1 MNQAFSS
8 LSLPQN
14 VLANLDSLGYHSM
27 TPIQAAS
34 LPHILKGKD
43 VIAQAS
49 TGSGKTV
56 AFSLGVLSK
65 VNEQDSSTQALV
77 LCPTRELA
85 EQVATE
91 IRRLARHKENTKV
104 LTLYGGVP
112 LASQVASLKHGAQI
126 VVGTPGR
133 VLDHMLRRNLDLG
146 AVNTL
151 VLDEADRMLDMGF
164 EEEIAA
170 VTTAT
175 PKQRQT
181 LLFSA
186 TYPAQI
192 DQISADIQRDPEQI
206 KVASLH
212 DASQITQRCYEVTKE
227 NRLTIAQALLTHF
240 APQSA
245 IVFCNSRI
253 DCQNAADQLREK
265 GFSAAALH
273 GDMEQM
279 ARQEVLIQFA
289 NRSLALLVATDV
301 AARGLDIE
309 DVELVLNYQVSADPE
324 VHVHRIGRTG
334 RAGNK
339 GRALTLCSPDE
350 LNWAKAIEAYQQQA
364 FNWADASKLRFKASG
379 VTDPLYRTI
388 RIDAGKKQKIR
399 PGDILGALTKD
410 AGIEGD
416 DIGKISLGQ
425 NQGYVAVKLRSVKR
439 AMAQFRE
446 GKLKGKRVRARKL
459 S

>member
-1 MNQAFSS
+1 MSQAFSA
-8 LSLPQN
+8 LSLPQP
-14 VLANLDSLGYHSM
+14 LLENLDSLNYQAM
-27 TPIQAAS
+27 TPIQSAS
-34 LPHILKGKD
+34 LPFILKGQD

-56 AFSLGVLSK
+56 AFSVGLLTK
-65 VNEQDSSTQALV
+65 LDEQDSRVQALV

-85 EQVATE
+85 EQVSTE
-91 IRRLARHKENTKV
+91 IRRLARYKDNIKV

-112 LASQVASLKHGAQI
+112 LASQVASLRHGAQV

-133 VLDHMLRRNLDLG
+133 ILDHMLRRNLDLG
-146 AVNTL
+146 AVSTL

-164 EEEIAA
+164 AEEIAA

-175 PKQRQT
+175 SKQRQT

-192 DQISADIQRDPEQI
+192 AQISADIQRDPEQV

-212 DASQITQRCYEVTKE
+212 DASSITQRCYEVSKD
-227 NRLTIAQALLTHF
+227 NRLATAQALLTHF
-240 APQSA
+240 SPQSA

-253 DCQNAADQLREK
+253 DCQQLAEQLSEK
-265 GFSAAALH
+265 GFSAAPLH
-273 GDMEQM
+273 GDMEQA

-289 NRSLALLVATDV
+289 SRSLCLLVATDV

-309 DVELVLNYQVSADPE
+309 DVDLVLNYQVSADPE

-339 GRALTLCSPDE
+339 GLALTLCSPE
-350 LNWAKAIEAYQQQA
+350 ETKWAAAIEEYQQQK
-364 FNWADASKLRFKASG
+364 FNWADAGKLRFKAG
-379 VTDPLYRTI
+379 GITEPLYRTL
-388 RIDAGKKQKIR
+388 RMEGGRKQKIR

-410 AGIEGD
+410 AGIGSE
-416 DIGKISLGQ
+416 DIGKISLAQ
-425 NQGYVAVKLRSVKR
+425 NCSYVAVKMRSVKR
-439 AMAQFRE
+439 AMAHFRE
-446 GKLKGKRVRARKL
+446 GKLKGKRIRARKL
-459 S
+459 

>member
-1 MNQAFSS
+1 MHQAFSS
-8 LSLPQN
+8 LSLPQP
-14 VLANLDSLGYHSM
+14 LLENLDSLRYQVM

-34 LPHILKGKD
+34 LPFILQGRD

-56 AFSLGVLSK
+56 AFSIGLLLK
-65 VNEQDSSTQALV
+65 VDEQDSRVQALV

-85 EQVATE
+85 DQVSTE
-91 IRRLARHKENTKV
+91 IRRLARYKDNLKV

-112 LASQVASLKHGAQI
+112 MASQVASLRHGAQV

-133 VLDHMLRRNLDLG
+133 TLDHMLRRNLDLG
-146 AVNTL
+146 AVSTL

-164 EEEIAA
+164 AEEIAA

-192 DQISADIQRDPEQI
+192 ARISADIQRDPEQV
-206 KVASLH
+206 KVESLH
-212 DASQITQRCYEVTKE
+212 DAGSITQRSYEVTKD
-227 NRLTIAQALLTHF
+227 NRLATAQALLTHF
-240 APQSA
+240 SPKSA

-253 DCQNAADQLREK
+253 DCQQLAETLCEK
-265 GFSAAALH
+265 GFSAAPLH
-273 GDMEQM
+273 GDMEQV

-289 NRSLALLVATDV
+289 SRSLAVLVATDV

-339 GRALTLCSPDE
+339 GLALTLCSPE
-350 LNWAKAIEAYQQQA
+350 EVKWAAAVEEYQQQK
-364 FNWADASKLRFKASG
+364 FNWSDASKIRFKASG
-379 VTDPLYRTI
+379 ITEPLYRTL
-388 RIDAGKKQKIR
+388 RMDAGKKQKIR

-410 AGIEGD
+410 ADISGD
-416 DIGKISLGQ
+416 DIGKITLAQ
-425 NQGYVAVKLRSVKR
+425 NCSYVAVKMRSVKR
-439 AMAQFRE
+439 ALAHFRE

-459 S
+459 